1 MSNGSDFGTPT
12 PINDIGV
19 FNTDEVANGA
29 KAFNPLNSG
38 WVNDPEAVDAISALQ
53 PFGAFAETPAA
64 EVDVADLPKEV
75 FLWKIHK
82 QVTGVDSDEENQG
95 NYGSCVGFG
104 TTAAVEA
111 SMVYQIYT
119 GKQEEWKE
127 LCQEITYGGSRV
139 EIGKKRLGRSQG
151 SIGAWAAEFVKQ
163 YGVLPRGVYGKY
175 DLTKYTIKN
184 CDDFGINGVPDS
196 LEPQVKLHPV
206 EEIVQVKTWDNAKKA
221 LAQGYGISICS
232 SQGFTMKRD
241 DYGFC
246 RASGVWQH
254 CMALWGYQTGP
265 REGGWIKN
273 SWGPNST
280 TGPRG
285 AGEPPLCG
293 FWAEASI
300 IDRMLRQ
307 GDSWAFS
314 AVKGFP
320 KQKVDVIDWSTL

>member
-1 MSNGSDFGTPT
+1 MIDGSDFGTPT
-12 PINDIGV
+12 PIGDIGA
-19 FNTDEVANGA
+19 FETTIGDNSA
-29 KAFNPLNSG
+29 KPFNPLDSG

-64 EVDVADLPKEV
+64 EVDSADLPKEV

-82 QVTGVDSDEENQG
+82 QVTGLDSDEENQG

-175 DLTKYTIKN
+175 DLT
-184 CDDFGINGVPDS
+184 
-196 LEPQVKLHPV
+196 
-206 EEIVQVKTWDNAKKA
+206 
-221 LAQGYGISICS
+221 
-232 SQGFTMKRD
+232 
-241 DYGFC
+241 
-246 RASGVWQH
+246 
-254 CMALWGYQTGP
+254 
-265 REGGWIKN
+265 
-273 SWGPNST
+273 
-280 TGPRG
+280 
-285 AGEPPLCG
+285 
-293 FWAEASI
+293 
-300 IDRMLRQ
+300 
-307 GDSWAFS
+307 
-314 AVKGFP
+314 
-320 KQKVDVIDWSTL
+320 